1 MPEYGFFSDSHF
13 FVLGQN
19 LRFVLYM
26 GKYGLEKN
34 PYSLIFYAVISNYR
48 SSLFNKAVV
57 VSCCVI
63 DRKQPEVDMVKP
75 GNEKINDTLRR
86 KLRFTQFNI
95 KMYY

>member
-1 MPEYGFFSDSHF
+1 
-13 FVLGQN
+13 
-19 LRFVLYM
+19 M

-63 DRKQPEVDMVKP
+63 DRKQAEVDMVKP

>member
-1 MPEYGFFSDSHF
+1 
-13 FVLGQN
+13 
-19 LRFVLYM
+19 M

-34 PYSLIFYAVISNYR
+34 PYSRIFYAVISNYR
-48 SSLFNKAVV
+48 SSLFFNKAVV

-63 DRKQPEVDMVKP
+63 DRKRSEVAMVKP
-75 GNEKINDTLRR
+75 GNEKIDDTLRR